1 MKEVTLKIPD
11 NKFRFFMELVK
22 SLGFVQVASESDS
35 EEEMVANITQGFK
48 EMELYKEGKMK
59 GTPLKDFL
67 NEL

>member
-1 MKEVTLKIPD
+1 
-11 NKFRFFMELVK
+11 MELVK